1 MFQRAAALFCSM
13 ALGASSAFAAPP
25 TEHDAVRRAV
35 QAGKLKPLAEILARV
50 QSTHPGRVLDVDLE
64 RDASGRQWYEIKLL
78 AKDGQRVELYVDAVT
93 GAEIGRQKTPRA
105 DPRPLAGVLRE
116 VLAAH
121 PGVVQEAELEETPE
135 RQAVY
140 DITIEL
146 PDGLRQKFVADALTG
161 RLLATDPRRK
171 APPGIRPLPE
181 LVELVEKRYR
191 GRAVEAELKSGA
203 QGRPYYEI
211 KLQQPSGRGL
221 EVNVDAMNGQVLD
234 EEGLN

>member
-1 MFQRAAALFCSM
+1 MLQRAAVLACLFFPAC
-13 ALGASSAFAAPP
+13 GAFAAPP
-25 TEHDAVRRAV
+25 ADHDAVRRAV

-50 QSTHPGRVLDVDLE
+50 QATHPGRVLDVDLE

-93 GAEIGRQKTPRA
+93 GAEIGRQKLPLATPRPMA
-105 DPRPLAGVLRE
+105 EVLRE

-121 PGVVQEAELEETPE
+121 PGVVQEAELEETAE

-146 PDGLRQKFVADALTG
+146 PDGQRRKFVADALTG
-161 RLLATDPRRK
+161 RLLAADPRRR

-181 LVELVEKRYR
+181 LIEQVEKRYR
-191 GRAVEAELKSGA
+191 GRAVEGELKSGP

-221 EVNVDAMNGQVLD
+221 EVNVDALSGQVLG